1 MEGAQIMKAFVESI
15 STPESEHWIASR
27 CDVFTD
33 GDGSFV
39 TIETD
44 SYEGSAM
51 MTLPCAIRVRAALG
65 RAIKAAKKEHLERL
79 TKLKPKS
86 SP

>member
-1 MEGAQIMKAFVESI
+1 MSKAFVESV
-15 STPESEHWIASR
+15 SVPESEHWIASR

-33 GDGSFV
+33 GDGSFI

-51 MTLPCAIRVRAALG
+51 MTLPCAVKVRAALG
-65 RAIKAAKKEHLERL
+65 RAIKVAKQEHAAR
-79 TKLKPKS
+79 TNRRRS
-86 SP
+86 